1 MKKPSRN
8 RASSFFGGGMM
19 LVDVIVELSAKA
31 IDKTFTYHVPPSL
44 ASQIEIGKRV
54 LVPFGRQQL
63 EGFILNIHQEEEH
76 DYVVKD
82 LLQVMDEHAV
92 LNEELIALG
101 NICRKRHFLV

>member
-1 MKKPSRN
+1 
-8 RASSFFGGGMM
+8 M

-44 ASQIEIGKRV
+44 SSQIEIGKRV

-92 LNEELIALG
+92 LNCLLYTSPSQRDRSVARMPECA
-101 NICRKRHFLV
+101 